1 MSTASD
7 VLKRVSKADIFSVC
21 IALEHPFDEGVTLKT
36 LFKLSTGVVYLST
49 QLIKPYYLVIPLN
62 PPSPMVHHLS
72 FFRNWPPPP
81 PLLDKWSYNYERSFF
96 FNIYFFS
103 LGVPMELS
111 YALDEAEEGSIAV
124 NMLPLLLASRNG
136 AKSKD
141 KTDRWGKERKKIYD
155 YNWKD
160 WLGH

>member
-1 MSTASD
+1 
-7 VLKRVSKADIFSVC
+7 
-21 IALEHPFDEGVTLKT
+21 
-36 LFKLSTGVVYLST
+36 
-49 QLIKPYYLVIPLN
+49 
-62 PPSPMVHHLS
+62 
-72 FFRNWPPPP
+72 
-81 PLLDKWSYNYERSFF
+81 
-96 FNIYFFS
+96 
-103 LGVPMELS
+103 MELS

-160 WLGH
+160 WLG